1 VAIAAAWSIAR
12 LGVPEAAPV
21 IERLARSDVPEL
33 RALGAL
39 GLGRAGGSRDAS
51 RSLALLSDMAQASAF
66 GPLPRAAAA
75 HALGMRMSAPK
86 GERADA
92 FAQSPAWAALTSL
105 LDASDGL
112 VQEHALWALA
122 RRGSPAVE
130 PALAEALVSQDA
142 RARSVALAAAAAY
155 GAQAA
160 RAPENQSN
168 EEGTSSLPDP
178 LGLIP
183 EGHLDVALLL
193 EGALPVGATPAA
205 AARALVRLEDALQ
218 AAAELAAR
226 TSSERA
232 LVVARALTARGGE
245 PAFGELT
252 TRLDAVLPALR
263 EEAERAARAITQRSA
278 PAYLSLVHH
287 DEAAVRAAAI
297 SVLGLL
303 PGNAEAR
310 AALQG
315 ALLDPAPSVQ
325 DAAFEALGRSAQT
338 QQREALAQLLES
350 SDDWRLRHRAA
361 QALGVSLARGGA
373 SGEGAAAVTALERA
387 KKQDPSRLVRDTAAD
402 ALAQASRPA
411 AKRLDQAPPPPLE

>member
-1 VAIAAAWSIAR
+1 M
-12 LGVPEAAPV
+12 
-21 IERLARSDVPEL
+21 ARSDVPEL

-39 GLGRAGGSRDAS
+39 GLGRTFGSRDAA
-51 RSLALLSDMAQASAF
+51 RSLALLSEVAQSSAF

-75 HALGMRMSAPK
+75 HALGMRVSAPK
-86 GERADA
+86 SEGERAEA
-92 FAQSPAWAALTSL
+92 TARQSPAWAALTSL

-112 VQEHALWALA
+112 VQRHALWALA

-130 PALAEALVSQDA
+130 SALAEALVSQDA
-142 RARSVALAAAAAY
+142 QARSVALAAAAAY
-155 GAQAA
+155 GTDGA
-160 RAPENQSN
+160 REPEAHSA
-168 EEGTSSLPDP
+168 EGASRAPDP
-178 LGLIP
+178 LELVP
-183 EGHLDVALLL
+183 EGHLDVTALL
-193 EGALPVGATPAA
+193 EGALPAGATPAA

-232 LVVARALTARGGE
+232 LVVARALTARAGE

-252 TRLDAVLPALR
+252 TRLSDVSPALR
-263 EEAERAARAITQRSA
+263 KDAERAARAITERAAS
-278 PAYLSLVHH
+278 AYLSLVHH

-303 PGNAEAR
+303 PGDADAR

-325 DAAFEALGRSAQT
+325 DAAFEALGRSPHAS
-338 QQREALAQLLES
+338 QREALAELLETS
-350 SDDWRLRHRAA
+350 GDWRLRHRAA
-361 QALGVSLARGGA
+361 QALGVSLTRGNEA
-373 SGEGAAAVTALERA
+373 GEGALAVTALERA

-402 ALAQASRPA
+402 ALAQATRPA
-411 AKRLDQAPPPPLE
+411 AK